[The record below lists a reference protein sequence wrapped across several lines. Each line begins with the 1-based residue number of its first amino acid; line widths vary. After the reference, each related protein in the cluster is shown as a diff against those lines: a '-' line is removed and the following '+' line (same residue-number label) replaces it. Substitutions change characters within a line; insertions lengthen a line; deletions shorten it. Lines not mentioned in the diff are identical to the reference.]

1 MTSDMNSRAHW
12 ARVITEASL
21 LARLLALSSSLRSCS
36 CFSRSLTCS
45 SKSFFRLINAAICS
59 WPSIYMNPEHI
70 PCNALIVGPTGCGKT
85 QFVVEQL
92 LGYPLGI
99 SSTTSCCS
107 AQLML
112 ITRPGLALALLM
124 TTSSWIFLD
133 PNELSNHLKFW
144 HRQFPKFLRRPG
156 REGTERQTQ
165 TLLILDD
172 IACGDDVKRRTSE
185 LVKLEGAFSGRHD
198 NMSVW
203 LLSQQLTSVSK
214 PFRENIGALVVFY
227 TPSQKIKQPF
237 MKKRP
242 GDHP

>member
-1 MTSDMNSRAHW
+1 
-12 ARVITEASL
+12 
-21 LARLLALSSSLRSCS
+21 
-36 CFSRSLTCS
+36 
-45 SKSFFRLINAAICS
+45 
-59 WPSIYMNPEHI
+59 MNPEHI

-92 LGYPLGI
+92 LGPFRYKFDYIVLLCPTYVNNKTWGGI
-99 SSTTSCCS
+99 GI
-107 AQLML
+107 ADDDFFVD
-112 ITRPGLALALLM
+112 I
-124 TTSSWIFLD
+124 LD

-144 HRQFPKFLRRPG
+144 HRQFPKDM
-156 REGTERQTQ
+156 Q

-185 LVKLEGAFSGRHD
+185 LVKLAFSGRHD

-227 TPSQKIKQPF
+227 TPSKSDLEAILSDYGGEITKEQLQEYMRHLKTHPHSKMVFSLRYPY
-237 MKKRP
+237 
-242 GDHP
+242 DHSLRS